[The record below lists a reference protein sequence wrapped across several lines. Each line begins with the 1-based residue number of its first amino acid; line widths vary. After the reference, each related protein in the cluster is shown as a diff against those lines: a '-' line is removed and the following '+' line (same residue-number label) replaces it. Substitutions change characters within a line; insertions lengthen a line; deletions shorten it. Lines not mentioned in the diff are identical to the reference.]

1 MKHQSSLQVAFFAI
15 AFLSAF
21 SASHAQQA
29 DPAAVQ
35 QHTAAATA
43 AAKSD
48 LLGPLTLCKTATPT
62 PGPSFMDNYRA
73 MLKETPLEPMQ
84 VMDELYFLG
93 SRWTTAWGVNTT
105 AGIIIVDA
113 MDNSDEAEHYIEG
126 GRAKL

>member
-1 MKHQSSLQVAFFAI
+1 MKHQLFRRI
-15 AFLSAF
+15 ALAAATLLSAL

-48 LLGPLTLCKTATPT
+48 LLGPLALCRTASPT
-62 PGPSFMDNYRA
+62 PGPSFMDNYNA
-73 MLKETPLEPMQ
+73 MMKELPLEPMR

-93 SRWTTAWGVNTT
+93 ARWSTA
-105 AGIIIVDA
+105 
-113 MDNSDEAEHYIEG
+113 
-126 GRAKL
+126 